1 MNLHFNAQLFYRF
14 LRLIQVPNFFFCML
28 QQLADGGK
36 AKQKHEKQA
45 HGRHYI
51 APPRVKTMQPH
62 DK

>member
-1 MNLHFNAQLFYRF
+1 
-14 LRLIQVPNFFFCML
+14 ML